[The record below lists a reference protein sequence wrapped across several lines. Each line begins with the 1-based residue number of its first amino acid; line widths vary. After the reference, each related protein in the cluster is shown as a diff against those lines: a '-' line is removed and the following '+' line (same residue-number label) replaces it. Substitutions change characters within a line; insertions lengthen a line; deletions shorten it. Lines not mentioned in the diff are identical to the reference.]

1 MEIPLIYWYRSVS
14 MKKIY
19 LDDVPEKYREKVEQ
33 LLKKNNMQNEYEE

>member
-1 MEIPLIYWYRSVS
+1 